1 MSYGF
6 FQRLQFLRHALDGRG
21 FHLLLQRLQLLQ
33 RVLLREQLTQLQRK
47 PLRSTALQQTTS
59 PRDAMK
65 PFMIRFFSR
74 RSRARS
80 SASSFRFR
88 SSSGVI
94 TLSHSY
100 LRASRV
106 PLARARV
113 APPPSSPPPPS
124 ASPRRLAR
132 NRYKKRESPP
142 SPLADAPARVSTRSR
157 EDRTCTR
164 GRSAFAVSS
173 FSSSRERNHLLLRSQ
188 LPAMRLV
195 HLVHPALLPSRRS
208 FLGVRGRRGAN

>member
-6 FQRLQFLRHALDGRG
+6 FQRLQFLHHALDGRG
-21 FHLLLQRLQLLQ
+21 FHLSLQCFQLLQ
-33 RVLLREQLTQLQRK
+33 RVLFREQFTQLQRK
-47 PLRSTALQQTTS
+47 PLRLTTLQHTTS

-88 SSSGVI
+88 SSSDV
-94 TLSHSY
+94 TFLSHSY
-100 LRASRV
+100 LRAQHV
-106 PLARARV
+106 PLARVRV

-132 NRYKKRESPP
+132 DRKKRKQLPL
-142 SPLADAPARVSTRSR
+142 SPLADAPVRASTRSHA
-157 EDRTCTR
+157 DRTCTR
-164 GRSAFAVSS
+164 GRSTSVAS
-173 FSSSRERNHLLLRSQ
+173 
-188 LPAMRLV
+188 
-195 HLVHPALLPSRRS
+195 
-208 FLGVRGRRGAN
+208 